1 MRQWGK
7 RGSEGRKA
15 NIGFVNVLG
24 QLWATGS
31 IPLGPSE
38 EPCRRCLGI
47 NPLEGREL
55 GHLSTDSHPH
65 WLKVAPVHM
74 HAHTLTQGCTGI
86 YPSKL
91 ARRLRKR
98 ERERGR
104 GR

>member
-15 NIGFVNVLG
+15 GIGFVNVLG
-24 QLWATGS
+24 QLWATSS
-31 IPLGPSE
+31 ISLGPSE

-65 WLKVAPVHM
+65 WLKVAPVHE
-74 HAHTLTQGCTGI
+74 HAHTLTHTHTHTHTHTG
-86 YPSKL
+86 
-91 ARRLRKR
+91 LRWHLPKQTC
-98 ERERGR
+98 
-104 GR
+104 